1 MLQSISKYIE
11 IDKKF
16 LPHTIYLAQKGPRKL
31 VNFGQMLAFWPSL
44 CIFLLT
50 YNTNP
55 YCFDKGNLNFK
66 SCDFTMNGSRGWGC
80 SQIKIKF
87 FYTFQPITFDKK
99 SWECVTNRIEVECKK
114 KFRDHLVYSP
124 AISENVANKSSSLP
138 PC

>member
-16 LPHTIYLAQKGPRKL
+16 WPHPIYLAQKGPRKL

-44 CIFLLT
+44 CIFPLT

-55 YCFDKGNLNFK
+55 YCFDKGNLNFE

-99 SWECVTNRIEVECKK
+99 SWEVVTNRIEVECEK
-114 KFRDHLVYSP
+114 KFRDHLVGSP
-124 AISENVANKSSSLP
+124 AISKNVANKSSSLP

>member
-1 MLQSISKYIE
+1 MSKYIE

-16 LPHTIYLAQKGPRKL
+16 WPHPIYLAQKGPRKL
-31 VNFGQMLAFWPSL
+31 VNFGQMLTFWPSL
-44 CIFLLT
+44 CIFPLT

-55 YCFDKGNLNFK
+55 YCFDKVNLNFE

-87 FYTFQPITFDKK
+87 FSSSQPLTFDKK
-99 SWECVTNRIEVECKK
+99 SWDGVANSIEVECKK
-114 KFRDHLVYSP
+114 KFRGHLVCLL
-124 AISENVANKSSSLP
+124 AISDNVANKSSSLP